1 MMQPYRGRVGEYG
14 FDLQEFGGLN
24 EGIRINENE
33 FSDMLNM
40 SSGQYPL
47 ASTRGK
53 RLTVMEYIEG
63 AEVVGF
69 YCKDAIVTV
78 IRQNGSCKLYIN
90 NNEVDGITL
99 LADDNMCPKNIVGMG
114 AYIVI
119 FPDKVYLNM
128 LDYTDK
134 GSLENV
140 FRQTAEMTDSKTWI
154 TFVPCMIDGE
164 QLQNFSASSVEPQ
177 NPKNGDVWS
186 DTSKET
192 SVFKVW
198 DEATKQWQQMGATYV
213 RIGCKDIGKGFSKWD
228 GVKLSVPGISVA
240 IECEV
245 DEGFNASAEPGDQ
258 GYDIVTG
265 KNKNMLWTICNQSN
279 IIHSCGDDYIVVAGI
294 LNKVCAFALASFKLS
309 RECPVPEIVVEHNN
323 RLWGCRYGKLEDG
336 KIVNEIYA
344 CRQGDFKNWNAYL
357 GISTD
362 SYAVSVG
369 TDGPFTGATI
379 FAGYPIF
386 FKEDCIH
393 KIYGSM
399 PSNYQVV
406 TTQCRGVKK
415 GQNKSLVTV
424 NNTLFYCSP
433 VDYCAYDGALPA
445 GISDKLTRRMYEK
458 VIGGGIGDKVY
469 FYAEKKDGTK
479 ELLVF
484 DTLKGIWHKEEA
496 EKVVF
501 YSRDG
506 HILYYV
512 TEKDGIYAIKSVN
525 EDCDVNFTV
534 NGKNYPV
541 TEENFNWRLESG
553 DIGFADLK
561 YKSIRKV
568 AIRARLHKGARLKLY
583 MSCDGQV
590 KELIGSIN
598 RRGFSNESFSMP
610 PKRCDSFRYII
621 EGEGQAEIISLDFA
635 ITEGSERG

>member
-1 MMQPYRGRVGEYG
+1 MMQPYRGRIGEYG

-24 EGIRINENE
+24 EGVRINENE

-53 RLTVMEYIEG
+53 RLTVMEYTEG

-69 YCKDAIVTV
+69 YCKDGIVTV

-90 NNEVDGITL
+90 NNEVDGVTL
-99 LADDNMCPKNIVGMG
+99 SADDNKCPKNIVGMG

-134 GSLENV
+134 GSLENK
-140 FRQTAEMTDSKTWI
+140 TESKLLI
-154 TFVPCMIDGE
+154 NIVPCTVDGLE
-164 QLQNFSASSVEPQ
+164 LENMTSNSQAPTS
-177 NPKNGDVWS
+177 PKNGDVWI
-186 DTSKET
+186 DTSKEV
-192 SVFKVW
+192 SVYKVW
-198 DEATKQWQQMGATYV
+198 DEATKQWQQMSSTYV
-213 RIGCKDIGKGFSKWD
+213 CIKSTGIGIGFEKWD
-228 GVKLSVPGISVA
+228 GISVKLN
-240 IECEV
+240 EN
-245 DEGFNASAEPGDQ
+245 D
-258 GYDIVTG
+258 GYTDGV
-265 KNKNMLWTICNQSN
+265 SN
-279 IIHSCGDDYIVVAGI
+279 IDKRVKNQLKALNSAGAIVFDRGDDYVVIAGI
-294 LNKVCAFALASFKLS
+294 LDMPVNLLLGNTGIVLS
-309 RECPVPEIVVEHNN
+309 RTCPVPEIVVEHNN

-369 TDGPFTGATI
+369 SDGPFTGAAI
-379 FAGYPIF
+379 FGGYPIF

-399 PSNYQVV
+399 PSNYQVI

-433 VDYCAYDGALPA
+433 VDYCAYDGALPV
-445 GISDKLTRRMYEK
+445 GISDKLKRRVYRK
-458 VIGGGIGDKVY
+458 VIGGGLGDKAY
-469 FYAEKKDGTK
+469 FHGEKNDGEK

-484 DTLKGIWHKEEA
+484 DTLKGIWNKEEA
-496 EKVVF
+496 ENVVF

-541 TEENFNWRLESG
+541 TEENFKWKLESG

-561 YKSIRKV
+561 YKSIRKA

-583 MSCDGQV
+583 ISCDGQV

-621 EGEGQAEIISLDFA
+621 EGEGQVEIISLDFA
-635 ITEGSERG
+635 VTEGSERG